1 MNNIKKIFGFLFIA
15 ILALVLIGCG
25 GGGNTPVVN
34 DEAVLEEQAD
44 KIYLGDLS
52 EVSSDIKLPKYAF
65 GNKEFA
71 VTWTSSNEKVIKVQ
85 EFTNADKDLY
95 FQAYVTMALEETK
108 VTLTATVAYKDLTTT
123 REFVVTVLADEY
135 AGYENI
141 AAVKAKDDK
150 EKDVSKVKFSGTV
163 SFTTS
168 SGFGVSD
175 DSATIYCY
183 GSNHGRTVGE
193 IVEVRGVWTYY
204 NNMVQ
209 LATGANVKVLGTEAF
224 NIADIAEEKTI
235 SEIAS
240 IVAKSVDPENCT
252 RVFKTTFAAKEN
264 AAGSYNVYKLVDPL
278 DNSKFVD
285 VSKYNDATT
294 IAEVGELAATDKFYS
309 GIVIIYCSRSAG
321 AAGLWDVLYVPGSAV
336 ETEVT
341 LSDAQKVSGLVS
353 DLAAEFNGKTFDKDL
368 VLPTTNEATG
378 ATISW
383 ASSNEEI
390 IGADGKFTA
399 PAAKT
404 EVKLTA
410 TITLN
415 AEVQTVEVSVFAK
428 GKDVTV
434 ATLVTTPEVGV
445 AYKLGINQKEAGKML
460 YATGL
465 MNGYYGAT
473 TEDHTAGVD
482 VVLEAT
488 EGGYYITCTV
498 DGAKKYIS
506 VVLSGTH
513 KNFVYEDAPSCV
525 WVYNT
530 EFNTVTTTV
539 GEFELFIGTRGTY
552 TTVGAYTTAELAADF
567 PVNFYKEE
575 VKTPYAKE
583 VEVGVAYK
591 LGIDQQT
598 AEKMLYATGLMNG
611 YYGATT
617 EVYSEGV
624 DVVLEVTEGGYYIT
638 CTVDGAKKYISVVL
652 SGTHKNFVYEDAP
665 SCVWVYNTEFNTVTT
680 TVGEFE
686 LFIGTRGTYTTVG
699 AYTTDEL
706 AADFPVRFYAEN
718 PDGGNEDG
726 GNEDGGNEEQPVVPS
741 VEETTVSKLLEKAA
755 SLADGEVLNGTFKV
769 TGLVTEIDSVYNE
782 QFGNVSFYLS
792 DGTNSI
798 LCYRVKGDAAALVAV
813 GDTITLTG
821 KVKNYMGTI
830 EVVEATIDERVAGDP
845 VQPDDKEE
853 AMVSITFA
861 DVANRT
867 EFDSDHQVWEM
878 NGVKITNNQAGSTS
892 PVADYYAPARFYKS
906 SELVFEYE
914 TAFKKIVIT
923 TAGGKCYSSTD
934 TIEGATLTVDGKVMT
949 IVLDEAAT
957 SFTIA
962 ALATQIRVDQIDFL
976 AE

>member
-25 GGGNTPVVN
+25 GGNTPVV
-34 DEAVLEEQAD
+34 DDQAVLEEQAD

-150 EKDVSKVKFSGTV
+150 EKDVSKVKFNGTV

-209 LATGANVKVLGTEAF
+209 LATGANVKVLGNEAF

-341 LSDAQKVSGLVS
+341 LSDAQKVSSLVS
-353 DLAAEFNGKTFDKDL
+353 DLTAEFNGKTFDKDL

-445 AYKLGINQKEAGKML
+445 AYKLGINQKEVGKML

-465 MNGYYGAT
+465 MSSYYGAT
-473 TEDHTAGVD
+473 TEVYSEGVD
-482 VVLEAT
+482 VVLEAA

-506 VVLSGTH
+506 AVLSGTH

-530 EFNTVTTTV
+530 EYNTVTTTV

-575 VKTPYAKE
+575 VKTPYAKQ

-598 AEKMLYATGLMNG
+598 AGKMLYATGLMSS

-624 DVVLEVTEGGYYIT
+624 DVVLEAAEGGYYIT
-638 CTVDGAKKYISVVL
+638 CTVDGAKKYISAVL

-665 SCVWVYNTEFNTVTT
+665 SCVWVYNTEYNTVTT

-718 PDGGNEDG
+718 PDGGNE
-726 GNEDGGNEEQPVVPS
+726 EQPVIPS

-755 SLADGEVLNGTFKV
+755 SLADGEFLNGTFKV
-769 TGLVTEIDSVYNE
+769 TGSVTKIDSAYNE
-782 QFGNVSFYLS
+782 QYGNVSFYLS

-798 LCYRVKGDAAALVAV
+798 LCFRVKGDAAALVAV

-830 EVVEATIDERVAGDP
+830 EIVEATIDERVAGDP

-949 IVLDEAAT
+949 IVLDEATT